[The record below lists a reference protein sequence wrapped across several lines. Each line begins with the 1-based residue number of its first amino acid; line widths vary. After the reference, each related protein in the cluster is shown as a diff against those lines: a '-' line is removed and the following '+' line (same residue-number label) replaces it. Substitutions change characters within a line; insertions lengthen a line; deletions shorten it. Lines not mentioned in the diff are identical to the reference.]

1 MDFSRSGRNDRLLV
15 APRNGL
21 LAAGNW
27 IVDHVKMIDVW
38 PRQDTLANIGAEQD
52 GTGGAPFN
60 VLVDLARL
68 GADFPLAGAGLVG
81 MDGPGDWVIKTC
93 TDYGIDTSLIV
104 RTDQAPTSYT
114 DVMTVLGTGRRTF
127 FHQRGANALFDTD
140 MLDLSNSTAR
150 FFHLGYLMLLDRL
163 DGPGNRRAT
172 RSAELLERAVTLGF
186 QTSVDLVSDESR
198 DRYASVVHPTLPY
211 ADVLFL
217 NEIEAERVVSR
228 RIRPAEATID
238 VPALTDAA
246 RQLLAAGVRRWVV
259 VHFPEGVLAAGRP
272 DTVLFQPSVNFPAEL
287 IRGSAGAGDA
297 LAAGVLLGLHQ
308 EVPMQD
314 ALRFG
319 VCAAA
324 ASLRC
329 PSCTL
334 GMRPLSECLALGER
348 YGYRPA
354 PGQTKPN

>member
-1 MDFSRSGRNDRLLV
+1 MDFSRSGRNDVQVV

-21 LAAGNW
+21 LASGNW

-38 PRQDTLANIGAEQD
+38 PSQDTLANIEAEQD

-81 MDGPGDWVIKTC
+81 GDGPGDWVIKTC
-93 TDYGIDTSLIV
+93 ADYGINTSLIV
-104 RTDQAPTSYT
+104 RTDRAPTSYT
-114 DVMTVLGTGRRTF
+114 DVMTVMGTGRRTF
-127 FHQRGANALFDTD
+127 FHQRGANALFDAD
-140 MLDLSNSTAR
+140 MLDLSGSTAR

-172 RSAELLERAVTLGF
+172 RSAELLERAVALGF
-186 QTSVDLVSDESR
+186 HTSVDLVSEERR

-228 RIRPAEATID
+228 QIRHAETID
-238 VPALTDAA
+238 VPALIGAA
-246 RQLLAAGVRRWVV
+246 RSLLEAGVRRWVV

-272 DTVLFQPSVNFPAEL
+272 DAVLFQPSVNLPAES
-287 IRGSAGAGDA
+287 IGGSAGAGDA

-308 EVPMQD
+308 QTTMRD

-324 ASLRC
+324 ASLRH

-334 GMRPLSECLALGER
+334 GVGPLRECLALGEC
-348 YGYRPA
+348 YGYRPDLF
-354 PGQTKPN
+354 

>member
-1 MDFSRSGRNDRLLV
+1 V
-15 APRNGL
+15 ALRNGL

-27 IVDHVKMIDVW
+27 IVDHVKMIDAW
-38 PRQDTLANIGAEQD
+38 PSQDRLANIEAEQD

-81 MDGPGDWVIKTC
+81 RDGPGDWVIRTC
-93 TDYGIDTSLIV
+93 ADHGIDTSLIL
-104 RTDQAPTSYT
+104 RTDRAPTSYT
-114 DVMTVLGTGRRTF
+114 DVMTVMGTGRRTF
-127 FHQRGANALFDTD
+127 FHQRGANALFDAD
-140 MLDLSNSTAR
+140 MLDLSRSTAK
-150 FFHLGYLMLLDRL
+150 FFHLAYLMLLDRL
-163 DGPGNRRAT
+163 DGPGSRLAT
-172 RSAELLERAVTLGF
+172 RSAELLERAVALGF
-186 QTSVDLVSDESR
+186 QTSVDLVSEERR

-217 NEIEAERVVSR
+217 NEIEAERVASCQ
-228 RIRPAEATID
+228 IRHAESID
-238 VPALTDAA
+238 VPALVGAA
-246 RQLLAAGVRRWVV
+246 RSLLEAGVRRWVV

-272 DTVLFQPSVNFPAEL
+272 DAVLFQPSVNFPAES

-308 EVPMQD
+308 EATMQG

-324 ASLRC
+324 ASLRH

-334 GMRPLSECLALGER
+334 GISPLPECLALGEC
-348 YGYRPA
+348 YGYRP
-354 PGQTKPN
+354 GLF

>member
-1 MDFSRSGRNDRLLV
+1 MDFSRSGRNDRRLV

-38 PRQDTLANIGAEQD
+38 PSQDTLANIEAEQD

-93 TDYGIDTSLIV
+93 LEYGIDTSLIA
-104 RTDQAPTSYT
+104 RTDRAPTSYT
-114 DVMTVLGTGRRTF
+114 DVMTVMGTGRRTF
-127 FHQRGANALFDTD
+127 FHQRGANALFDGGT
-140 MLDLSNSTAR
+140 LDFTGSTAK

-163 DGPGNRRAT
+163 DGPGDRLST

-186 QTSVDLVSDESR
+186 HTSIDLVSEER
-198 DRYASVVHPTLPY
+198 QDRYARVVHPALPY

-228 RIRPAEATID
+228 RIRHAEAID
-238 VPALTDAA
+238 PPMLIDAA
-246 RQLLAAGVRRWVV
+246 RRLLEAGVRRWVV
-259 VHFPEGVLAAGRP
+259 VHFPEGVLAVGKP
-272 DTVLFQPSVNFPAEL
+272 DTVRFQPSVNFPAES

-297 LAAGVLLGLHQ
+297 LAAGVLLGL
-308 EVPMQD
+308 EREAAMQD

-324 ASLRC
+324 ACLRH

-334 GMRPLSECLALGER
+334 GIGRLAECLALGER
-348 YGYRPA
+348 YGYRPDLL
-354 PGQTKPN
+354 

>member
-1 MDFSRSGRNDRLLV
+1 M

-27 IVDHVKMIDVW
+27 IVDHVKMIDAW
-38 PRQDTLANIGAEQD
+38 PSQDTLVNIEAEQD

-93 TDYGIDTSLIV
+93 ADYGIDTSLIV
-104 RTDQAPTSYT
+104 RTDRAPTSYT
-114 DVMTVLGTGRRTF
+114 DVMTVKGTGRRTF
-127 FHQRGANALFDTD
+127 FHQRGANALFDAD
-140 MLDLSNSTAR
+140 MLDLSTSTAR

-172 RSAELLERAVTLGF
+172 RSAELLERAVTSGF
-186 QTSVDLVSDESR
+186 QTSVDLVSDER
-198 DRYASVVHPTLPY
+198 QDRYASVVHPTLPY

-228 RIRPAEATID
+228 RIRRAEAID
-238 VPALTDAA
+238 VPALIDAA
-246 RQLLAAGVRRWVV
+246 RRLLAAGVRRWVV
-259 VHFPEGVLAAGRP
+259 VHFPEGVLAVGRP
-272 DTVLFQPSVNFPAEL
+272 DTVLFQPSVNFPAES

-308 EVPMQD
+308 GVPMQD

-324 ASLRC
+324 ASLRY

-334 GMRPLSECLALGER
+334 GISPSSECLALGER

-354 PGQTKPN
+354 LT